1 MATETGALKFRDA
14 LRAIA
19 GGSERLTLAMT
30 VGRML
35 AAARLDPAGAD
46 GKTWFCDETREL
58 TKPDWLAM
66 LDRLSRQWG
75 REHSTA
81 ENPFDRPVERPLET
95 PGALEELRRLVL
107 GCVSS
112 VGDGTKIPDW
122 LLQCTLELAQPRDFS
137 IGALD
142 PEVRDLIR
150 DTAGVGKSSA
160 VYCAYGYSAGVALEI
175 AAIRGAG
182 VTLDVE
188 QEDLA
193 SLCSC
198 LGLAAGM
205 RLRVRHGD
213 PIRLAQSE
221 LAASPPS
228 DMVFDAAIVVPPFN
242 MRRPDSADE
251 TLGTGLP
258 VLNTGEAAGVALA
271 VTRAKRLAICV
282 LPNSFL
288 FKATKA
294 DQIFKDHAIRD
305 FNLDAVVALPR
316 GIFGG
321 TSVPGAMVV
330 FKPNSVAARKDQRV
344 LMVDARGERARSASS
359 GARLREGIGELLRT
373 REATDISV
381 LASLDDIVAN
391 DFNLSVERYV
401 LEPAALRLRDLTAK
415 ATAVSLDDVAEFF
428 RPQALPK
435 ATGPTSK
442 GEFFEVGAA
451 DIDEVGIVR
460 RATKEVDV
468 TPEAVQHA
476 RRARLEPGDLLM
488 VVKGSVGKVGFVRET
503 PDQGAWLASQSFVIL
518 RLRRHGPLTDPRV
531 LHRFLTSDLGQSIL
545 QRLSVRVTV
554 PGLQMADVRR
564 LSVPIP
570 SVEEQKAI
578 ARDVEELFDLQ
589 DRINAMRSELAD
601 RQRGIWPDNTTDVT
615 ARSGPTDEK
624 QKPLPNRTRRKIAT

>member
-1 MATETGALKFRDA
+1 M
-14 LRAIA
+14 
-19 GGSERLTLAMT
+19 
-30 VGRML
+30 
-35 AAARLDPAGAD
+35 
-46 GKTWFCDETREL
+46 
-58 TKPDWLAM
+58 
-66 LDRLSRQWG
+66 
-75 REHSTA
+75 
-81 ENPFDRPVERPLET
+81 
-95 PGALEELRRLVL
+95 PGALEQLRRLVL
-107 GCVSS
+107 GCVRSN
-112 VGDGTKIPDW
+112 GDATKIPDW

-137 IGALD
+137 IGTLD

-175 AAIRGAG
+175 AAIRGTG

-205 RLRVRHGD
+205 MRLHVRHGD

-228 DMVFDAAIVVPPFN
+228 GMVFDAAIVVPPFN
-242 MRRPDSADE
+242 MRRPDSGD
-251 TLGTGLP
+251 LGTGLP

-330 FKPNSVAARKDQRV
+330 FKPNAVAARKDQRV
-344 LMVDARGERARSASS
+344 LMVDARGERARPASS
-359 GARLREGIGELLRT
+359 GARLPEGIGELLRT
-373 REATDISV
+373 REATEISV
-381 LASLDDIVAN
+381 LASLDDIAEN

-401 LEPAALRLRDLTAK
+401 LEPAALRLRDLAAK
-415 ATAVSLDDVAEFF
+415 APVVSLDDVAEFY
-428 RPQALPK
+428 RPQGLPK

-460 RATKEVDV
+460 RATKELDV

-476 RRARLEPGDLLM
+476 RRARLEPGDLVL
-488 VVKGSVGKVGFVRET
+488 VIKGSVGKVGFVRET
-503 PDQGAWLASQSFVIL
+503 PDRGAWLASQSFVIL

-570 SVEEQKAI
+570 SVEDQKAI

-601 RQRGIWPDNTTDVT
+601 RQRGIWPDNTTGVT
-615 ARSGPTDEK
+615 AQPGPKDEK
-624 QKPLPNRTRRKIAT
+624 RKSLPNRTTRRKIAS